1 MAGDPH
7 ADNVVVERGKA
18 LLFDLL
24 LHMNATNDV
33 LNDRSVHMPTSL
45 RTRQTHTHAHTHT
58 RVVVSH

>member
-7 ADNVVVERGKA
+7 ADDVVVERGKA

-33 LNDRSVHMPTSL
+33 LNDRCVRPIRMGATAV
-45 RTRQTHTHAHTHT
+45 AH
-58 RVVVSH
+58 